1 MDLQSLEK
9 KLIYLKGVQAGI
21 LQGTNPNVS
30 KYKIQIDY
38 EVASLEKEVQKL
50 NNKQN
55 LQNNTQNHIK
65 INNSYKHNIIP
76 KKEIEEN
83 ILEEDNIKEINVKNE
98 DIEEIDDMNI
108 SKMKFLEVSKN
119 INHLKDKVFQ
129 NNNFI
134 KLLNRNKT
142 YQNTMKVQNILKQN
156 NQIQLQIQQNQ
167 QLYDVL
173 NLKINNHALYQ
184 KLYNSIHS
192 NNNVN
197 KRNIHL
203 ENNKEVIKPKSI
215 LKSKKDNLN
224 STSNSNHLNFDG
236 KKHIQINIEKN
247 EIKEI
252 PPNEN
257 KKNIFLQKKINNN
270 IKQNNIQSN
279 VQSNVQNNLA
289 FQNKKPE
296 IKIEESDE
304 DLMKEFQN
312 TIGSLQKLLI

>member
-38 EVASLEKEVQKL
+38 EVASLEKELQKL

-55 LQNNTQNHIK
+55 LQNNTQNNIK
-65 INNSYKHNIIP
+65 INNSYKHNIIS

-83 ILEEDNIKEINVKNE
+83 ISEEHNIKETNVKNE

-108 SKMKFLEVSKN
+108 SKMKFLEISKN
-119 INHLKDKVFQ
+119 INLLKDKVFQ

-167 QLYDVL
+167 QIYDLL
-173 NLKINNHALYQ
+173 NLKINNHSLYQ
-184 KLYNSIHS
+184 KLYNSNHS
-192 NNNVN
+192 NNNLN
-197 KRNIHL
+197 KQNIHL

-215 LKSKKDNLN
+215 LKSKKDN
-224 STSNSNHLNFDG
+224 TNHLNFDE

-257 KKNIFLQKKINNN
+257 KKNIFLQKKINNT
-270 IKQNNIQSN
+270 KQNNIQSN
-279 VQSNVQNNLA
+279 VQNNVQNNLV

>member
-55 LQNNTQNHIK
+55 LQNNIQNNIK
-65 INNSYKHNIIP
+65 INNSYKHNIIS

-83 ILEEDNIKEINVKNE
+83 ISEEHNIEETNLKNE

-173 NLKINNHALYQ
+173 NLKINNYSLYQ
-184 KLYNSIHS
+184 KLYHSNLS
-192 NNNVN
+192 NNNLN
-197 KRNIHL
+197 KQNIHL

-215 LKSKKDNLN
+215 LKSKKDNSN